1 MKAFLER
8 IKEGEVLVCDG
19 GMGTLLMDR
28 GLEPGTCP
36 EAINISEPEIIEE
49 IAGLYLDAGADLVQ
63 TNTFG
68 GSPMKLGDFGLDEE
82 CERINVRAVSAAKKV
97 LQGKAY
103 VLGTCGPSGK
113 ILKPYGDT
121 DPETLS
127 EGFERQIAA
136 LVEAG
141 VDGVCV
147 ETMMDLQEAA
157 IAVMATRRVSS
168 DIPIIATM
176 TFDET
181 PKGFFTMMG
190 TGIREAA
197 GTLEASG
204 ANVVGS
210 NCGNG
215 IEAMTKI
222 AREFKEVTKLPII
235 IQSNAGIPE
244 TKDGNLFYP
253 ETPDVFG
260 KKIPVLLVHGVSIV
274 GGCCGTTPDHVKA
287 IKKAVDFFG
296 EVKKE

>member
-8 IKEGEVLVCDG
+8 LTSGEVLVSDG
-19 GMGTLLMDR
+19 GMGTLVMGR
-28 GLEPGTCP
+28 GLEPGACP
-36 EAINISEPEIIEE
+36 EAINIDEPEILEE
-49 IAGLYLDAGADLVQ
+49 IAEMYLGAGADLVQ

-68 GSPMKLGDFGLDEE
+68 GSPMKLADFGLEDE
-82 CERINVRAVSAAKKV
+82 CERVNVKAVSIVKNV
-97 LQGKAY
+97 VQGKAY
-103 VLGTCGPSGK
+103 VLASCGPSGK

-127 EGFERQIAA
+127 VGFQRQIAA

-141 VDGVCV
+141 ADIICV
-147 ETMMDLQEAA
+147 ETMMDLQEAG
-157 IAVMATRRVSS
+157 IAVMAARRVSPT
-168 DIPIIATM
+168 IPIVATM
-176 TFDET
+176 TFNET

-197 GTLEASG
+197 GTLEQCG

-222 AREFKEVTKLPII
+222 ARDFKEVTKLPVI

-244 TKDGNLFYP
+244 TKEGKLFYP
-253 ETPDVFG
+253 ETPEFFG

-274 GGCCGTTPDHVKA
+274 GGCCGTTPQHIKA
-287 IKKAVDFFG
+287 VRKAVDFFG
-296 EVKKE
+296 QMK